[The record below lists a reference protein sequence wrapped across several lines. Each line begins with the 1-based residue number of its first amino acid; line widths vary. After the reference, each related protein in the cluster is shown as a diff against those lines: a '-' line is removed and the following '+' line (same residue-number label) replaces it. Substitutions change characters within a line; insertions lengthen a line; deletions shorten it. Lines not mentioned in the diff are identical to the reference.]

1 MFPKKVELQQLIK
14 YYDINGDGSIS
25 YEEFLGGL
33 RDPLTARKAAIVERA
48 FRSFDSDNTG
58 VLAIKDLVKAF
69 NASSYP
75 EVASGKKSQE
85 QAWNEFILSFE
96 GKNSVI
102 TKEEWFGYYTD
113 LAMGI
118 PSDEYFARQLEST
131 WGVAEDEQSSVF
143 KDEVR
148 RLIGMLRQRLLTL
161 TAKSYEE
168 FTLRKIFK
176 QFDLNNSNT
185 ITLDELAAMLA
196 KLGISVDRKFLV
208 GMMKKLDTNGTG
220 VIEFDEFANLIVN
233 DPYK

>member
-1 MFPKKVELQQLIK
+1 MK
-14 YYDINGDGSIS
+14 YYDTNGDGHIS
-25 YEEFLGGL
+25 YDEFLSGL
-33 RDPLTARKAAIVERA
+33 RDPLTSRKAAITQRA
-48 FRSFDSDNTG
+48 FRNFDQDNTG
-58 VLAIKDLVKAF
+58 AVLIKDLAKAF
-69 NASSYP
+69 NGSATP
-75 EVASGKKSQE
+75 DVASGKKSAD

-96 GKNSVI
+96 CKNDVI

-118 PSDEYFARQLEST
+118 PSDEYFARFLENT
-131 WGVAEDEQSSVF
+131 WGVAEDEQSTIF
-143 KDEVR
+143 KDEVKR
-148 RLIGMLRQRLLTL
+148 IIGMLRQRLLTL

-196 KLGISVDRKFLV
+196 KLGISVDRKFIV

>member
-1 MFPKKVELQQLIK
+1 MK
-14 YYDINGDGSIS
+14 YYDTNGDGHIS
-25 YEEFLGGL
+25 YDEFLGGL
-33 RDPLTARKAAIVERA
+33 RDPLTARKAAITQRA
-48 FRSFDSDNTG
+48 FRNFDPDNTG
-58 VLAIKDLVKAF
+58 AVLIKDLAKAF
-69 NASSYP
+69 NGSANP
-75 EVASGKKSQE
+75 DVASGKKSAD

-96 GKNSVI
+96 CKNDVI

-118 PSDEYFARQLEST
+118 PSDEYFARFLENT
-131 WGVAEDEQSSVF
+131 WGVAEDEQSTIF
-143 KDEVR
+143 KDEVKR
-148 RLIGMLRQRLLTL
+148 IIGMLRQRLLTL

-196 KLGISVDRKFLV
+196 KLGISVDRKYIV